1 MRIQHYVKEGLADRK
16 LGEFYQVF
24 LLNFIHCRNNLWTS
38 KEFIRKQ
45 VCRSYGSIEIEHYVY
60 LQYRYFFSAVLRKMK
75 LKKKHMVQVESKKTF
90 HRLEFCLM
98 MMRTISPSSCY
109 LFNLTSIC

>member
-45 VCRSYGSIEIEHYVY
+45 VCRSYGSIEIKHYVY
-60 LQYRYFFSAVLRKMK
+60 LQYRYFFSAVLRKIK
-75 LKKKHMVQVESKKTF
+75 LKKTYGAGGVKKNF
-90 HRLEFCLM
+90 
-98 MMRTISPSSCY
+98 SPAGVLPDDDANHFTLVM
-109 LFNLTSIC
+109 LFM